1 MAAFTV
7 ASSIPDA
14 VQQSLDTGTFERIGG
29 MIRDVISGR
38 VVAFLREN
46 SDLKQVAGQVLASGA
61 GLGILNLSVAT
72 MGFAVVLK
80 RVNGIQHRLQ
90 QTHDV
95 LEKLDQKVDLSFYAN
110 LCAALDLAHDAFTL
124 VRPENRES
132 AAKQAIDRLAE
143 ARHYYSALATSKL
156 NASGPAVDAYLGTL
170 ILASVAEARCYL
182 ELEELNVAAQRMR
195 TGTAAIAPHVRGHVK
210 TLLTSNPAAYL
221 HPALK
226 GRVDLS
232 RLTRVFRWL
241 NPGLD
246 ENTVFEEQRANF
258 VQLVKSPDAW
268 TDTLPSAVWDPKF
281 NSHPEPVPPRSTGNI
296 GMPEMSI
303 RVPALGKVDVPAW
316 SVRLPR
322 IGRSA
327 DATPFDRLPA
337 VMDTLEAMIEDMR
350 RFDGYCAEVEA
361 IQNAGVSFREW
372 QALVRP
378 STVAGAPAL
387 QYVQIEQPT

>member
-1 MAAFTV
+1 
-7 ASSIPDA
+7 
-14 VQQSLDTGTFERIGG
+14 

-46 SDLKQVAGQVLASGA
+46 SDLKQVAGQLLASGT
-61 GLGILNLSVAT
+61 GLGLLNLSVAT
-72 MGFAVVLK
+72 MGFAVVAK
-80 RVNGIQHRLQ
+80 RVDGIQRRLK
-90 QTHDV
+90 QTHLV
-95 LEKLDQKVDLSFYAN
+95 LEKLDQKVDLSFDAN

-124 VRPENRES
+124 VRLENRES

-143 ARHYYSALATSKL
+143 ARHHYSSLATSTL
-156 NASGPAVDAYLGTL
+156 NATGPAVDAYLGTL

-182 ELEELNVAAQRMR
+182 ELEELDVAAQRMR
-195 TGTAAIAPHVRGHVK
+195 TGTAAIAPHVRGHVT

-246 ENTVFEEQRANF
+246 ENMVFEEQRANF
-258 VQLVKSPDAW
+258 VQLVKSPESWIDA
-268 TDTLPSAVWDPKF
+268 LPSAVWDPKF
-281 NSHPEPVPPRSTGNI
+281 NSEHEPAPSRSTGNI

-303 RVPALGKVDVPAW
+303 RLPALGKVDVPAW
-316 SVRLPR
+316 RVRLPR
-322 IGRSA
+322 IGRAA

-378 STVAGAPAL
+378 STVAGAPAV

>member
-1 MAAFTV
+1 
-7 ASSIPDA
+7 
-14 VQQSLDTGTFERIGG
+14 
-29 MIRDVISGR
+29 
-38 VVAFLREN
+38 
-46 SDLKQVAGQVLASGA
+46 
-61 GLGILNLSVAT
+61 

-90 QTHDV
+90 RTHDV

-110 LCAALDLAHDAFTL
+110 LCSGLDLAHDAFTL
-124 VRPENRES
+124 VRPQNRES

-143 ARHYYSALATSKL
+143 SRHQYSALATSTL
-156 NASGPAVDAYLGTL
+156 NATGPAVDAYLGTL

-182 ELEELNVAAQRMR
+182 ELEELDVAARRMR
-195 TGTAAIAPHVRGHVK
+195 TGTAAIAPHVRGHVT

-241 NPGLD
+241 TPGLD
-246 ENTVFEEQRANF
+246 ENTVFEQQRANF
-258 VQLVKSPDAW
+258 VQLVKSPETWIDR
-268 TDTLPSAVWDPKF
+268 LPSAVWDPKF
-281 NSHPEPVPPRSTGNI
+281 NSDHDPVPPRSTGNI

-337 VMDTLEAMIEDMR
+337 IMDTLEAMIEDMR